1 MRGARILVAE
11 DNPTNQRVTRLILES
26 GGHIATIV
34 KNGEEALDALES
46 GSFHLALF
54 DMSMPGVSGLEAL
67 KLYQFIAS
75 KPVPVLML
83 SANVTTEAISQCQAA
98 GAAEFIPKPV
108 RPSALLD
115 AIERH
120 LAVEAET
127 FVVPPVRTEERPA
140 LAVVDIP
147 VLDQTVL
154 SDLARISTDATFVE
168 RLIRG
173 FHSDSERL
181 VAEVCDALAHRRYES
196 AKDSAHALKGGA
208 GSVGASQLTQFS
220 VRLEKASHE
229 TLRLKASQWADEL
242 VRTATR
248 TYAALEEH
256 LESRRK
262 SQSSSS

>member
-1 MRGARILVAE
+1 
-11 DNPTNQRVTRLILES
+11 
-26 GGHIATIV
+26 
-34 KNGEEALDALES
+34 
-46 GSFHLALF
+46 
-54 DMSMPGVSGLEAL
+54 
-67 KLYQFIAS
+67 
-75 KPVPVLML
+75 
-83 SANVTTEAISQCQAA
+83 
-98 GAAEFIPKPV
+98 
-108 RPSALLD
+108 
-115 AIERH
+115 
-120 LAVEAET
+120 
-127 FVVPPVRTEERPA
+127 
-140 LAVVDIP
+140 VD
-147 VLDQTVL
+147 
-154 SDLARISTDATFVE
+154 

-220 VRLEKASHE
+220 VRLEKATHE